1 MFTDDNKK
9 RNQAERPS
17 APGGRMSPQKPGQTP
32 DRSTIPG
39 EMRRTAPRSGSNQR
53 PVSQYGTAQE
63 ILKVFTPGEN
73 GAWDKGDFEQAPAS
87 QEEERKA
94 NPAALTPARPVA
106 GFALG
111 ESALVDQAALLD
123 AGKQGE

>member
-1 MFTDDNKK
+1 MFTDGNKSNS
-9 RNQAERPS
+9 RFDRPS
-17 APGGRMSPQKPGQTP
+17 APGGRRSPQKPGLTP

-39 EMRRTAPRSGSNQR
+39 EARRTAPLAGANQR

-63 ILKVFTPGEN
+63 SLHVYTPGEN
-73 GAWDKGDFEQAPAS
+73 GVWDAADFEQAPAS
-87 QEEERKA
+87 QEEVRKA
-94 NPAALTPARPVA
+94 NPAALTPIRPVA

-111 ESALVDQAALLD
+111 ESAVADQAALLA

>member
-1 MFTDDNKK
+1 MFTDDNKTK
-9 RNQAERPS
+9 NRSQRP
-17 APGGRMSPQKPGQTP
+17 ATPGGRKSPQKPGMTP

-39 EMRRTAPRSGSNQR
+39 EMHRTAPRAGSNQR

-63 ILKVFTPGEN
+63 ILQVFTPGED
-73 GAWDKGDFEQAPAS
+73 GVWDKGDFEQGPAS
-87 QEEERKA
+87 EEEERKA
-94 NPAALTPARPVA
+94 NPAVLTPIRPVA